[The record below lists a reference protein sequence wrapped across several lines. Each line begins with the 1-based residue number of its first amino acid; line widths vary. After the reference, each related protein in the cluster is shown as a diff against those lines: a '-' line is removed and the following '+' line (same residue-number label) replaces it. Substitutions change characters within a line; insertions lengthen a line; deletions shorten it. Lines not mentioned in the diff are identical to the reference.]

1 LLFVFPKQPV
11 FLALSATRSRLI
23 NLLLLVDAV
32 FSWTAVDQEE
42 EAADNGQ
49 DLEEVVLGEVLV
61 WVCVV
66 EL

>member
-11 FLALSATRSRLI
+11 SLALSATRSRLI

-32 FSWTAVDQEE
+32 LSWTAVDEEE